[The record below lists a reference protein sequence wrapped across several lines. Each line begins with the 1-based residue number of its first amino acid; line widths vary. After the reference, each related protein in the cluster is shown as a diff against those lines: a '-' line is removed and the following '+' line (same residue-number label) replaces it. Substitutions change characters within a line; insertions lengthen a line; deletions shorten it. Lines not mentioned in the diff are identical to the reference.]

1 LNLKRKV
8 VLKRSLKKKKR
19 ENLTFSPFGPSGPAA
34 HQLFTRA
41 SPRRLFLFPF
51 CFLSLTC
58 GPHLAASPLPF
69 LSSSSP
75 RRPADP
81 APLQISPRPAASP
94 SFPF

>member
-1 LNLKRKV
+1 LF
-8 VLKRSLKKKKR
+8 KKEFEKQKEKK
-19 ENLTFSPFGPSGPAA
+19 EKQPFLPFGPSGPAA

-41 SPRRLFLFPF
+41 SPRRLFFFFFPLTDMWAPPVS
-51 CFLSLTC
+51 LS
-58 GPHLAASPLPF
+58 LPF

-81 APLQISPRPAASP
+81 APPQISPRPAASP